1 MTLLQLQVVIDDMLP
16 VDAYSN
22 ILGSYSNSRDE
33 FWVSL
38 LEKAY
43 MKVRERERERELN
56 SLLTLALYSL
66 FAGHGWI

>member
-43 MKVRERERERELN
+43 MKVRERERELN

-66 FAGHGWI
+66 FVGHGWV

>member
-43 MKVRERERERELN
+43 MKVRERERELN
-56 SLLTLALYSL
+56 SLLTLTLYSL
-66 FAGHGWI
+66 FVGHGWV

>member
-56 SLLTLALYSL
+56 SLLTLVLYSL